1 MLSFNFGGRNSY
13 DDFGILIAKR
23 PDLPSPKRRVNII
36 NIPGRNSNLRFDE
49 KTYDDITLT
58 VECSVKDTQNLADK
72 IDDIAVWLFEAGE
85 GDLTF
90 SFQPDKK
97 YIAQVVNA
105 IDFKQV
111 YKYFSEFP
119 IIFNCRPFKYAVE
132 NNIVIINTSCA
143 KVTNPGTI
151 ESEPVISIY
160 GSGDIVFKINGQ
172 QISLKGVSEKI
183 IVDSVIQDCY
193 DNAGNNL
200 NGKMTGEFPK
210 LKPGENIMEWSGDVV
225 KAELLPNWRWL

>member
-1 MLSFNFGGRNSY
+1 VLSFNFAGKNSY
-13 DDFGILIAKR
+13 DDFGMLISQR
-23 PDLPSPKRRVNII
+23 PNLPSPKRRVNTI
-36 NIPGRNSNLRFDE
+36 NIPGRDSNLRFDE

-58 VECSVKDTQNLADK
+58 VECSVKDRENIANK
-72 IDDIAVWLFEAGE
+72 IDDIKAWLFEAGE
-85 GDLTF
+85 GDLIF

-97 YIAQVVNA
+97 YIAQVVNS

-111 YKYFSEFP
+111 YKYFSEFL

-132 NNIVIINTSCA
+132 NNIVNIIETETTIN
-143 KVTNPGTI
+143 NLGTI

-160 GSGDIVFKINGQ
+160 GSGDIVFKINEQ

-193 DNAGNNL
+193 DDLGDNL
-200 NGKMTGEFPK
+200 NGSMSGEFLK
-210 LKPGENIMEWSGDVV
+210 MKPGENIIEWSGNVTKV
-225 KAELLPNWRWL
+225 ELLPNWRWL

>member
-1 MLSFNFGGRNSY
+1 MLSFNFAGKNSY
-13 DDFGILIAKR
+13 DDFGMLISQR
-23 PDLPSPKRRVNII
+23 PNLPSPKRRVNTI
-36 NIPGRNSNLRFDE
+36 NIPGRDSNLRFDE

-58 VECSVKDTQNLADK
+58 VECSVKDRENIANK
-72 IDDIAVWLFEAGE
+72 IDDIKAWLFEAGE
-85 GDLTF
+85 GDLIF

-97 YIAQVVNA
+97 YIAQVVNS

-111 YKYFSEFP
+111 YKYFSEFL

-132 NNIVIINTSCA
+132 NNIVNIIETETTIN
-143 KVTNPGTI
+143 NLGTI

-160 GSGDIVFKINGQ
+160 GSGDIVFKINEQ

-193 DNAGNNL
+193 DDLGDNL
-200 NGKMTGEFPK
+200 NGSMSGEFLK
-210 LKPGENIMEWSGDVV
+210 MKPGENIIEWSGNVTKV
-225 KAELLPNWRWL
+225 ELLPNWRWL